1 MKTDGKEYRGSTRR
15 DNTWSI
21 PPQHLKSLLFFV
33 SLHSFA
39 RSFFFSLYLSL
50 CLSIAGFSI
59 LSDFRRIFP
68 RPGRGKQR
76 VDNRVH
82 QNLSYRIVRSCWF
95 LPFAIILYPRLPTTL
110 FRFLTRVS
118 LTPLSSSL
126 FLLSSSIYLRS
137 RPKTRVLKI
146 ISGDPSTRVVA

>member
-33 SLHSFA
+33 SLRSFA
-39 RSFFFSLYLSL
+39 RSFFLSLYLSL

-82 QNLSYRIVRSCWF
+82 QNLSFRIVRSCWF

-118 LTPLSSSL
+118 FNTAIVIVIP
-126 FLLSSSIYLRS
+126 I
-137 RPKTRVLKI
+137 VLVN
-146 ISGDPSTRVVA
+146 PSAFPPEDESP

>member
-33 SLHSFA
+33 SLRSFA
-39 RSFFFSLYLSL
+39 RSFFLSL

-82 QNLSYRIVRSCWF
+82 QNLSCRIVRSCWF

-137 RPKTRVLKI
+137 RPKTRVLRI